1 MSVFNTT
8 FYLNRIVDIPS
19 LDVGRIGLP
28 VDVAEKHGIVAER
41 EAVEGE
47 TIEDVLSRVTV
58 HLVQGEV
65 QVPHVPADD
74 V

>member
-1 MSVFNTT
+1 MSVFIIT
-8 FYLNRIVDIPS
+8 FNLNRIVDIPS

>member
-1 MSVFNTT
+1 MTVLFIT

-47 TIEDVLSRVTV
+47 TIEDILSRVPV

>member
-1 MSVFNTT
+1 MTVFIIT

-47 TIEDVLSRVTV
+47 TIEDVLSRVTI
-58 HLVQGEV
+58 HLVKGEV

>member
-1 MSVFNTT
+1 MTVCIIT

>member
-1 MSVFNTT
+1 MSVFITT

-41 EAVEGE
+41 KAVEGE

>member
-1 MSVFNTT
+1 MFVFIIT

>member
-1 MSVFNTT
+1 MTVFFIT

>member
-1 MSVFNTT
+1 MFVFIIT

-41 EAVEGE
+41 KAVEGE

>member
-1 MSVFNTT
+1 MSVFIIT

-47 TIEDVLSRVTV
+47 TIEDVLSRVTI
-58 HLVQGEV
+58 HLVKGEV

>member
-65 QVPHVPADD
+65 QVSHVPADD

>member
-1 MSVFNTT
+1 MYVFIIT

>member
-1 MSVFNTT
+1 MTVFIIT

>member
-1 MSVFNTT
+1 MSVFIIT
-8 FYLNRIVDIPS
+8 FYLNRIIDIPS
-19 LDVGRIGLP
+19 LDMGRIGLP

>member
-1 MSVFNTT
+1 MTVFIIT

-28 VDVAEKHGIVAER
+28 VDVAEKHGIVTER

>member
-1 MSVFNTT
+1 MSVFIIT